1 MMHLKEEN
9 LIINKQLVFFLISIL
24 LLVSFFSIFLIENHS
39 LVAHDESLYANRAK
53 LIIDSNN
60 WFTPFEKAH
69 HKTIGSYWLIAL
81 SFKIFGISE
90 FSARLPSYIFSI
102 LSTFVLFKIIQYI
115 SNLGIGLIS
124 IFTLSSSFLW
134 FSYSR
139 YCSPDTLYIF
149 LNLLGI
155 LFLLKTTNSLKEK
168 NKNKFLFLSG
178 LFLSLPFF
186 VRSYLQLLPLVSI
199 FPLIYF
205 KIKKLRY
212 KNTRYLIIGF
222 FIGLIPLIIFYYI
235 SYRTYGVD
243 SLIRPYM
250 LLQGKTLTENNI
262 LEGFLFYPR
271 NLILLCT
278 PFFIFLINGT
288 RYILKNKSREIQILL
303 IFTPLINILL
313 LMLTASKYSHYGLFA
328 IPLLA
333 SNASFGIYESFKKK
347 SNGSKLTLRIFGG
360 LMLIISSLIFVVS
373 ILNFHLKIINQFNLF
388 EGFIVSLLS
397 LISLILSINLI
408 YKNNSNSLNI
418 NNILS
423 IFFIQ
428 IFILSMLFA
437 NGIIGNP
444 NNEIKD
450 FIYQPDVKKI
460 IQNNQIFIIGK
471 LDNKNLNLLKF
482 YLPQATLIKKEQI
495 PKKETIYGIINDK
508 DMKKFNNP
516 IKTEFINL
524 KEFKDINLIKIN

>member
-1 MMHLKEEN
+1 MMNLKKEN
-9 LIINKQLVFFLISIL
+9 LVINKRLVFVLISIL
-24 LLVSFFSIFLIENHS
+24 LLVSFCSIFFIENHS

-90 FSARLPSYIFSI
+90 FTARLPSYIFSI
-102 LSTFVLFKIIQYI
+102 LSSFVLFKIVRDI

-124 IFTLSSSFLW
+124 IFALSSSFLW
-134 FSYSR
+134 FSYGR

-222 FIGLIPLIIFYYI
+222 FIGLIPLTIFYYI

-243 SLIRPYM
+243 SLIRPYI
-250 LLQGKTLTENNI
+250 LLQGKTLAENKI
-262 LEGFLFYPR
+262 FEGFLFYPR
-271 NLILLCT
+271 NLILLST

-288 RYILKNKSREIQILL
+288 RYILKNKSIEIKILL
-303 IFTPLINILL
+303 VFTPFINIVL

-328 IPLLA
+328 VPFLA

-347 SNGSKLTLRIFGG
+347 SNESKLTLKIFGG
-360 LMLIISSLIFVVS
+360 LMLIISSLIFFVS
-373 ILNFHLKIINQFNLF
+373 ILNFHLKILYQFNLI
-388 EGFIVSLLS
+388 EGIIVSLLS
-397 LISLILSINLI
+397 LISTILSLNLI
-408 YKNNSNSLNI
+408 YKTNSKFLNI
-418 NNILS
+418 NNILL

-428 IFILSMLFA
+428 IFILSILFI
-437 NGIIGNP
+437 NGTIGNP
-444 NNEIKD
+444 NNEIKS
-450 FIYQPDVKKI
+450 FIYHPDIKKI
-460 IQNNQIFIIGK
+460 IRDNQIFIIGE

-482 YLPQATLIKKEQI
+482 YLPEAILIKKEQI
-495 PKKETIYGIINDK
+495 PKIETIYGIINDQ
-508 DMKKFNNP
+508 DMKQLNDP
-516 IKTEFINL
+516 IRTEFINL

>member
-1 MMHLKEEN
+1 MNLKEDK
-9 LIINKQLVFFLISIL
+9 LFINKRLILFLVLIL
-24 LLVSFFSIFLIENHS
+24 LLVSFYSIFFIENHS

-102 LSTFVLFKIIQYI
+102 LSSFVLFKIIKNI
-115 SNLGIGLIS
+115 GSFEIGLIS
-124 IFTLSSSFLW
+124 IFTLSSSFIW
-134 FSYSR
+134 FSYGR

-155 LFLLKTTNSLKEK
+155 LFLLKTNNSLKET

-178 LFLSLPFF
+178 LFISLPFF

-199 FPLIYF
+199 FPLIF
-205 KIKKLRY
+205 VKIKKLKY
-212 KNTRYLIIGF
+212 KNARYLIIGF
-222 FIGLIPLIIFYYI
+222 FIGLIPLIIFYYM

-262 LEGFLFYPR
+262 FEGFLFYPR
-271 NLILLCT
+271 NLILLST

-288 RYILKNKSREIQILL
+288 RYILKNKSREVQILL
-303 IFTPLINILL
+303 VFTPFINIVL
-313 LMLTASKYSHYGLFA
+313 LMLTASKYSHYGLFT

-333 SNASFGIYESFKKK
+333 SNASFGIYECFTKK
-347 SNGSKLTLRIFGG
+347 SNGSKLILRIFGG
-360 LMLIISSLIFVVS
+360 LMLIISSLIFLLS
-373 ILNFHLKIINQFNLF
+373 ILNFHLKIINQVNLI
-388 EGFIVSLLS
+388 EEFIISLLS
-397 LISLILSINLI
+397 LISLILSLNLI
-408 YKNNSNSLNI
+408 YKTNSKSLNV

-423 IFFIQ
+423 IFLIQ
-428 IFILSMLFA
+428 ILILNILFI
-437 NGIIGNP
+437 NGTIGNP

-450 FIYQPDVKKI
+450 FIYQPDIKKI
-460 IQNNQIFIIGK
+460 IFDNQIFIIGE

-482 YLPQATLIKKEQI
+482 YLPQARLIKKEEI
-495 PKKETIYGIINDK
+495 PKIETIYGIINDK
-508 DMKKFNNP
+508 DMKQFNDS
-516 IKTEFINL
+516 IRTEFINL

>member
-1 MMHLKEEN
+1 MKLKEEN
-9 LIINKQLVFFLISIL
+9 LVINKRLVFFLISIL
-24 LLVSFFSIFLIENHS
+24 LLVSFSSIFFIENHS

-102 LSTFVLFKIIQYI
+102 LSSFLLFKIIKDI
-115 SNLGIGLIS
+115 SSLGIGLIS

-134 FSYSR
+134 FSYGR

-155 LFLLKTTNSLKEK
+155 LFLLKITNSSKEK

-205 KIKKLRY
+205 KIKNLRY

-222 FIGLIPLIIFYYI
+222 FIGLIPLIIFYCI
-235 SYRTYGVD
+235 SYQTYGVD
-243 SLIRPYM
+243 SLIRPYL

-262 LEGFLFYPR
+262 FEGFLFYPR
-271 NLILLCT
+271 NLILLST

-288 RYILKNKSREIQILL
+288 KYILKNKSREIQILFV
-303 IFTPLINILL
+303 FTPFINIVL

-347 SNGSKLTLRIFGG
+347 SNGSKMTLRIFGL
-360 LMLIISSLIFVVS
+360 LMMIISSSIFLVS
-373 ILNFHLKIINQFNLF
+373 ILNFHLKILIQLNLIG
-388 EGFIVSLLS
+388 GFIIFLLS
-397 LISLILSINLI
+397 LISMII
-408 YKNNSNSLNI
+408 SLNI
-418 NNILS
+418 IYKTNSKSLNLNYLLS

-428 IFILSMLFA
+428 IFILNILFI

-450 FIYQPDVKKI
+450 FIYQPDIRKI
-460 IQNNQIFIIGK
+460 INNNEIFIIGE
-471 LDNKNLNLLKF
+471 LDNKNSYLFKF
-482 YLPQATLIKKEQI
+482 YLPEARFIKKEEI
-495 PKKETIYGIINDK
+495 PKTETIYGIINDK
-508 DMKKFNNP
+508 DMKEFNYS
-516 IKTEFINL
+516 KRTEFINL